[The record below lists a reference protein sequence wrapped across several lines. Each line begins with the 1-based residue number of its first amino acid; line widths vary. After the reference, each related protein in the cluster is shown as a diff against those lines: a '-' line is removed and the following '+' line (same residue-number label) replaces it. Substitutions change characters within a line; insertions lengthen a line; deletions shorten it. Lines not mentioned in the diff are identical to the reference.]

1 VTIRVL
7 LVDDERLL
15 RTGFS
20 MILRSEPDLAV
31 VGEAADGH
39 EAVAAAIDLHPDVI
53 LMDIRMPGM
62 DGLEATRRIVASGS
76 SARILV
82 LTTFDLDTYVYAA
95 LAAGAS
101 GFLLKDTPEDQ
112 LIGAIRAI
120 SAGHGLFAPSV
131 TRRLIQHFAVQD
143 PAPTATAVLDVLTSR
158 EQEILKL
165 LAGALSNAE
174 IARLLFISEH
184 TVRTHVARILSK
196 LQLHDR
202 AQAIV
207 VAYETGLVRAGN
219 ATRASRGGDT
229 SDAPGGSV
237 PAQDE

>member
-1 VTIRVL
+1 MTTRIL

-39 EAVAAAIDLHPDVI
+39 AAVAAVAELHPDVV
-53 LMDIRMPGM
+53 LMDIRMPGL

-76 SARILV
+76 PARILV

-95 LAAGAS
+95 LAARAS

-120 SAGHGLFAPSV
+120 AAGNGLFAPSV
-131 TRRLIQHFAVQD
+131 TRRLIQHFAGQT
-143 PAPTATAVLDVLTSR
+143 PTPTRTTALDSLTER
-158 EQEILKL
+158 EREILKL
-165 LAGALSNAE
+165 LGGALSNAE
-174 IARLLFISEH
+174 IAGVLYISEH
-184 TVRTHVARILSK
+184 TVRTHVARILAK
-196 LQLHDR
+196 LHLHDR

-207 VAYETGLVRAGN
+207 VAYETGLIRAGDP
-219 ATRASRGGDT
+219 RQVSRT
-229 SDAPGGSV
+229 PRN
-237 PAQDE
+237 

>member
-1 VTIRVL
+1 MTTRIL

-31 VGEAADGH
+31 VGEAADG
-39 EAVAAAIDLHPDVI
+39 EAAVTAVAELHPDVV
-53 LMDIRMPGM
+53 LMDIRMPGL

-120 SAGHGLFAPSV
+120 AAGNGLFAPSV
-131 TRRLIQHFAVQD
+131 TRRLIQHFAGQT
-143 PAPTATAVLDVLTSR
+143 PTPTRTTALDSLTER
-158 EQEILKL
+158 EREILKL
-165 LAGALSNAE
+165 LGGALSNAE
-174 IARLLFISEH
+174 IAGMLYISEH
-184 TVRTHVARILSK
+184 TVRTHVARILAK
-196 LQLHDR
+196 LHLHDR

-207 VAYETGLVRAGN
+207 VAYETGLIRAGDP
-219 ATRASRGGDT
+219 RQVSRT
-229 SDAPGGSV
+229 PRN
-237 PAQDE
+237 

>member
-1 VTIRVL
+1 VTIQIL

-39 EAVAAAIDLHPDVI
+39 EAIAATAELHPDVI
-53 LMDIRMPGM
+53 LMDIRMPGL

-120 SAGHGLFAPSV
+120 AAGNGLFAPSV
-131 TRRLIQHFAVQD
+131 TRRLIEHFSVQNST
-143 PAPTATAVLDVLTSR
+143 PTATPVLESLTSR
-158 EQEILKL
+158 EREILKL

-174 IARLLFISEH
+174 IAGQLYISEH

-207 VAYETGLVRAGN
+207 VAYETGLIRAGN
-219 ATRASRGGDT
+219 PGQVSRAPRK
-229 SDAPGGSV
+229 
-237 PAQDE
+237 

>member
-1 VTIRVL
+1 MSIRIL

-39 EAVAAAIDLHPDVI
+39 AAVATAAELQPDVV
-53 LMDIRMPGM
+53 LMDIRMPGL

-76 SARILV
+76 PTRILV

-120 SAGHGLFAPSV
+120 AAGNGLFAPSV
-131 TRRLIQHFAVQD
+131 TRRLIQHFAAQNPT
-143 PAPTATAVLDVLTSR
+143 PAPTPALDSLTDR
-158 EQEILKL
+158 EREILKL
-165 LAGALSNAE
+165 LAAALTNAE
-174 IARLLFISEH
+174 IAGMLYISEH
-184 TVRTHVARILSK
+184 TVRTHVARILAK
-196 LQLHDR
+196 LHLHDR

-207 VAYETGLVRAGN
+207 IAYETGLIRAGN
-219 ATRASRGGDT
+219 PRQIYRTPRD
-229 SDAPGGSV
+229 
-237 PAQDE
+237 

>member
-1 VTIRVL
+1 VTIRIL

-15 RTGFS
+15 RTGFA
-20 MILRSEPDLAV
+20 MILRSELDLAV

-39 EAVAAAIDLHPDVI
+39 EAVAAATELRPDVV
-53 LMDIRMPGM
+53 LMDIRMPGL
-62 DGLEATRRIVASGS
+62 DGLQATRRIVASGNP
-76 SARILV
+76 ARILV

-112 LIGAIRAI
+112 LIGAIRAVA
-120 SAGHGLFAPSV
+120 AGNGLFAPSV
-131 TRRLIQHFAVQD
+131 TRRLIQHFAVQN
-143 PAPTATAVLDVLTSR
+143 PTPTATPVLESLTDR
-158 EQEILKL
+158 EREILKL

-174 IARLLFISEH
+174 IAGLLYISEH

-207 VAYETGLVRAGN
+207 FAYETGLVRAGN
-219 ATRASRGGDT
+219 PNQDGN
-229 SDAPGGSV
+229 APRN
-237 PAQDE
+237 

>member
-1 VTIRVL
+1 MTTRIL

-31 VGEAADGH
+31 VGEAADG
-39 EAVAAAIDLHPDVI
+39 EAAVTAVAELHPDVV
-53 LMDIRMPGM
+53 LMDIRMPGL

-76 SARILV
+76 PARILV

-120 SAGHGLFAPSV
+120 AAGNGLFAPSV
-131 TRRLIQHFAVQD
+131 TRRLIQHFAGQTPT
-143 PAPTATAVLDVLTSR
+143 PARTTALDSLTER
-158 EQEILKL
+158 EREILKL
-165 LAGALSNAE
+165 LGGALSNAE
-174 IARLLFISEH
+174 IAGVLYISEH
-184 TVRTHVARILSK
+184 TVRTHVARILAK
-196 LQLHDR
+196 LHLHDR

-207 VAYETGLVRAGN
+207 VAYETGLIRAGDPRQVIR
-219 ATRASRGGDT
+219 TPRH
-229 SDAPGGSV
+229 
-237 PAQDE
+237 

>member
-1 VTIRVL
+1 VSIRIL

-20 MILRSEPDLAV
+20 MILRSEPDLLV

-39 EAVAAAIDLHPDVI
+39 AAVAAAAELHPDVV
-53 LMDIRMPGM
+53 LMDIRMPGL

-76 SARILV
+76 PTRILV

-120 SAGHGLFAPSV
+120 AAGNGLFAPSV
-131 TRRLIQHFAVQD
+131 TRRLIQHFAAENST
-143 PAPTATAVLDVLTSR
+143 PAPSRALDSLTDR
-158 EQEILKL
+158 EREILKL
-165 LAGALSNAE
+165 LAAALTNAE
-174 IARLLFISEH
+174 IASMLYISEH
-184 TVRTHVARILSK
+184 TVRTHVARILAK
-196 LQLHDR
+196 LHLHDR

-207 VAYETGLVRAGN
+207 IAYETGLIHAGN
-219 ATRASRGGDT
+219 PQQINRTPRN
-229 SDAPGGSV
+229 
-237 PAQDE
+237 

>member
-1 VTIRVL
+1 VSIRIL

-39 EAVAAAIDLHPDVI
+39 AAVAAAAELQPDVV
-53 LMDIRMPGM
+53 LMDIRMPGL

-76 SARILV
+76 PTRILV

-120 SAGHGLFAPSV
+120 AAGNGLFAPSV
-131 TRRLIQHFAVQD
+131 TRRLIQHFAAQNPT
-143 PAPTATAVLDVLTSR
+143 PAPTPALDSLTDR
-158 EQEILKL
+158 EREILKL
-165 LAGALSNAE
+165 LAAALTNAE
-174 IARLLFISEH
+174 IAGMLYISEH
-184 TVRTHVARILSK
+184 TVRTHVARILAK
-196 LQLHDR
+196 LHLHDR

-207 VAYETGLVRAGN
+207 IAYETGLIRAGN
-219 ATRASRGGDT
+219 PRQINRTRRD
-229 SDAPGGSV
+229 
-237 PAQDE
+237 

>member
-1 VTIRVL
+1 VTIRIL

-39 EAVAAAIDLHPDVI
+39 EAVNAAAELDPDVV
-53 LMDIRMPGM
+53 LMDIRMPGL
-62 DGLEATRRIVASGS
+62 DGIEATRQIVATGS
-76 SARILV
+76 NARILV
-82 LTTFDLDTYVYAA
+82 LTTFDLDNYVYAA

-120 SAGHGLFAPSV
+120 AAGNGLFAPTV
-131 TRRLIQHFAVQD
+131 TRRLIQHFAVQPSTSAAV
-143 PAPTATAVLDVLTSR
+143 PALGALTDR
-158 EQEILKL
+158 EHEILKL
-165 LAGALSNAE
+165 LAAAMTNAE
-174 IARLLFISEH
+174 IAATLYISEH
-184 TVRTHVARILSK
+184 TVRTHVARVLAK

-207 VAYETGLVRAGN
+207 VAYEAGLVRAGDPN
-219 ATRASRGGDT
+219 QVRGTSGTRPTRG
-229 SDAPGGSV
+229 SP
-237 PAQDE
+237 

>member
-1 VTIRVL
+1 MTIRIL

-20 MILRSEPDLAV
+20 MILRSEPDLTV

-39 EAVAAAIDLHPDVI
+39 AAVAAAAELNPDVI
-53 LMDIRMPGM
+53 LMDIRMPSL
-62 DGLEATRRIVASGS
+62 DGLEATRQILTSGNQ
-76 SARILV
+76 ARILV
-82 LTTFDLDTYVYAA
+82 LTTFDLDNYVYAA

-112 LIGAIRAI
+112 LIGAIRAVA
-120 SAGHGLFAPSV
+120 AGNGLFAPSV
-131 TRRLIQHFAVQD
+131 TRRLIQHFAVQNPTTTE
-143 PAPTATAVLDVLTSR
+143 PAALTSLTER

-165 LAGALSNAE
+165 LAAALTNAE
-174 IARLLFISEH
+174 IAATLYISEH
-184 TVRTHVARILSK
+184 TVRTHVARILAK

-207 VAYETGLVRAGN
+207 VAYETGLIRAGDPKHV
-219 ATRASRGGDT
+219 SP
-229 SDAPGGSV
+229 APRT
-237 PAQDE
+237 

>member
-1 VTIRVL
+1 MSIRVL

-15 RTGFS
+15 RTGFA

-39 EAVAAAIDLHPDVI
+39 EAIAAAADLDPDVI
-53 LMDIRMPGM
+53 LMDIRMPGL
-62 DGLEATRRIVASGS
+62 DGLEATRQILASGS
-76 SARILV
+76 QARILV

-112 LIGAIRAI
+112 LIGAIRALA
-120 SAGHGLFAPSV
+120 AGNGLFAPSV
-131 TRRLIQHFAVQD
+131 TRRLIQHFAVQPPT
-143 PAPTATAVLDVLTSR
+143 PAAVPALGSLTDR
-158 EQEILKL
+158 EQEIFKL
-165 LAGALSNAE
+165 LATALTNAE
-174 IARLLFISEH
+174 IAADLYISEH
-184 TVRTHVARILSK
+184 TVRTHVARILAK

-207 VAYETGLVRAGN
+207 LAYETGLVRAGGGTPVRRTPG
-219 ATRASRGGDT
+219 TR
-229 SDAPGGSV
+229 
-237 PAQDE
+237 

>member
-1 VTIRVL
+1 MTIRIL

-39 EAVAAAIDLHPDVI
+39 AAVAAAAELHPDVV
-53 LMDIRMPGM
+53 LMDIRMPGL

-76 SARILV
+76 PTRILV

-120 SAGHGLFAPSV
+120 AAGNGLFAPSV
-131 TRRLIQHFAVQD
+131 TRRLIQHFAVQNPTPVST
-143 PAPTATAVLDVLTSR
+143 PALDSLTDR
-158 EQEILKL
+158 EREILKL
-165 LAGALSNAE
+165 LAGALTNAE
-174 IARLLFISEH
+174 IAGVLYISEH
-184 TVRTHVARILSK
+184 TVRTHVARILAK

-207 VAYETGLVRAGN
+207 IAYETGLIRAGDPQQ
-219 ATRASRGGDT
+219 ASR
-229 SDAPGGSV
+229 APRPG
-237 PAQDE
+237 

>member
-1 VTIRVL
+1 VSIRIL

-20 MILRSEPDLAV
+20 MILRSEPELAV
-31 VGEAADGH
+31 VGEAADGQ
-39 EAVAAAIDLHPDVI
+39 EAVIAAAELNPDVI
-53 LMDIRMPGM
+53 LMDIRMPGL
-62 DGLEATRRIVASGS
+62 DGLEATRQILESGS
-76 SARILV
+76 QARILV

-120 SAGHGLFAPSV
+120 AAGNGLFAPTV
-131 TRRLIQHFAVQD
+131 TRRLIQHFAIQTPTPGLVQ
-143 PAPTATAVLDVLTSR
+143 ALDLLTDR
-158 EQEILKL
+158 EQEVLKL
-165 LAGALSNAE
+165 LAAALTNAE
-174 IARLLFISEH
+174 IAAALYISEH
-184 TVRTHVARILSK
+184 TVRTHVARILAK

-207 VAYETGLVRAGN
+207 VAYESGLVHAGDP
-219 ATRASRGGDT
+219 AHVRRTT
-229 SDAPGGSV
+229 GS
-237 PAQDE
+237 

>member
-1 VTIRVL
+1 VTIRIL

-15 RTGFS
+15 RTGFA

-39 EAVAAAIDLHPDVI
+39 EAVTAAAELKPDVI
-53 LMDIRMPGM
+53 LMDIRMPGL
-62 DGLEATRRIVASGS
+62 DGLEATRQILASGS
-76 SARILV
+76 QARILV

-95 LAAGAS
+95 LTAGAS

-120 SAGHGLFAPSV
+120 AGGNGLFAPTV
-131 TRRLIQHFAVQD
+131 TRRLIQHFAVQHPT
-143 PAPTATAVLDVLTSR
+143 PAVVPGLDSLTDR

-165 LAGALSNAE
+165 LAAALTNAE
-174 IARLLFISEH
+174 IAEALYISEH
-184 TVRTHVARILSK
+184 TVRTHVARILAK

-207 VAYETGLVRAGN
+207 LAYETGLVRAGEPSHV
-219 ATRASRGGDT
+219 SRT
-229 SDAPGGSV
+229 
-237 PAQDE
+237 PAN

>member
-1 VTIRVL
+1 MTTRIL

-31 VGEAADGH
+31 VGEAADG
-39 EAVAAAIDLHPDVI
+39 EAAVTAVAELHPDVV
-53 LMDIRMPGM
+53 LMDIRMPGL

-76 SARILV
+76 PARILV

-120 SAGHGLFAPSV
+120 AAGNGLFAPSV
-131 TRRLIQHFAVQD
+131 TRRLIQHFAGQT
-143 PAPTATAVLDVLTSR
+143 PTPTRTTALDSLTER
-158 EQEILKL
+158 EREILKL
-165 LAGALSNAE
+165 LGGALSNAE
-174 IARLLFISEH
+174 IAGVLYISEH
-184 TVRTHVARILSK
+184 TVRTHVARILAK
-196 LQLHDR
+196 LHLHDR

-207 VAYETGLVRAGN
+207 VAYETGLIRAGDP
-219 ATRASRGGDT
+219 RQVSRT
-229 SDAPGGSV
+229 PRN
-237 PAQDE
+237 